1 MPRDS
6 ARAFERRGRPTGR
19 ARGFRR
25 VRARRERVEHRARTP
40 CASAR
45 PRVRTSRSPFI
56 DDDARAHGL
65 QWGWNARRRRR
76 DRPTAIARLATA
88 IATAPALPHT
98 RISTMSALLASS
110 FVGRVAA
117 FKATK
122 IQVRIF
128 SSARATRARA
138 ARRGRV
144 ARRAR
149 TRGRARMRIVSRG
162 RARGARAGA
171 RGRADGR
178 GGARGRNARVGM
190 FRVVRGRGGR
200 GGRGGAR
207 AREWIR
213 ARGGCA
219 RIRYGFRGD
228 LSGGDRPSD
237 RMTERLTDRL

>member
-1 MPRDS
+1 MPRDG
-6 ARAFERRGRPTGR
+6 ARAFESRRRAGRPTGP

-149 TRGRARMRIVSRG
+149 TRGGADAYRISRAR
-162 RARGARAGA
+162 AGARAGA
-171 RGRADGR
+171 RG
-178 GGARGRNARVGM
+178 
-190 FRVVRGRGGR
+190 
-200 GGRGGAR
+200 GAR
-207 AREWIR
+207 AGGRAGETRAWDCFASFAGAAGATGARRAREGWIR

-219 RIRYGFRGD
+219 RIRYAFRGD
-228 LSGGDRPSD
+228 LSGA
-237 RMTERLTDRL
+237 TDRATG